1 MASMRANTNKK
12 ISGKKE
18 NDNKS
23 ILYFL
28 AMPTIFCQKV
38 TNHAIPRN
46 PYKDLY
52 NFTFLQKFIK
62 ELKQDRVIF
71 YFYLLDH
78 LILHL
83 ELHL

>member
-23 ILYFL
+23 ILHFL
-28 AMPTIFCQKV
+28 TMPTIFCQKV

-46 PYKDLY
+46 PYKDFY
-52 NFTFLQKFIK
+52 NFTFFKSLSKN
-62 ELKQDRVIF
+62 
-71 YFYLLDH
+71 
-78 LILHL
+78 
-83 ELHL
+83 